1 MMKGLKW
8 FLHASGVNERC
19 KLNHLFCLSNILP
32 NPFLFYFY
40 MYIINAKTVD
50 EVVPR
55 TPYVMT
61 SEYLDW
67 IIKTYKIDYVVHGD
81 DPCIGPDGK
90 DVYADVKGRGMFKS
104 IPRTE
109 GVSTTEIVGRMLLMT
124 TRHHLK
130 SSPGENEKHGLLV
143 SDPKFNNTHLPF
155 GYRESRFLTTS
166 RMLRLFS
173 QPPPLPIEKG
183 MKVVYINGGFDM
195 FHAGHA
201 SILKKAKALGDYLLV
216 GV

>member
-1 MMKGLKW
+1 M
-8 FLHASGVNERC
+8 
-19 KLNHLFCLSNILP
+19 
-32 NPFLFYFY
+32 
-40 MYIINAKTVD
+40 
-50 EVVPR
+50 VPR
-55 TPYVMT
+55 TPYIMT

-67 IIKTYKIDYVVHGD
+67 IIKKYKIDYVVHGD

-90 DVYADVKGRGMFKS
+90 DVYADVKSRGMFKS

-124 TRHHLK
+124 TNHHLK
-130 SSPGENEKHGLLV
+130 SSPGENEKNGLLV
-143 SDPKFNNTHLPF
+143 SDPKFSSAGHTHLPF

-173 QPPPLPIEKG
+173 QPTPRSIEPG

-195 FHAGHA
+195 
-201 SILKKAKALGDYLLV
+201 
-216 GV
+216 

>member
-1 MMKGLKW
+1 
-8 FLHASGVNERC
+8 
-19 KLNHLFCLSNILP
+19 
-32 NPFLFYFY
+32 
-40 MYIINAKTVD
+40 VD

-61 SEYLDW
+61 PAYLDW
-67 IIKTYKIDYVVHGD
+67 IIETYKIDYVVHGD
-81 DPCIGPDGK
+81 DPCIGPDGR
-90 DVYADVKGRGMFKS
+90 DVYEDVKNRGMFKT

-109 GVSTTEIVGRMLLMT
+109 GVSTTEIVGRMLLMST
-124 TRHHLK
+124 HHHLK
-130 SSPGENEKHGLLV
+130 SSPGENEKNGLLV
-143 SDPKFNNTHLPF
+143 SDPKFSTASAQLPF

-173 QPPPLPIEKG
+173 QPPPRPIEKG
-183 MKVVYINGGFDM
+183 MKVVYINGGWDM